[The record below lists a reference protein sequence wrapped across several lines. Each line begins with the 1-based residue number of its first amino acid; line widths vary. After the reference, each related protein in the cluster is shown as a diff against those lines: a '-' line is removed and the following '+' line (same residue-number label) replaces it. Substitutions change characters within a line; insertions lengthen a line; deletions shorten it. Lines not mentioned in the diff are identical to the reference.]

1 MVRRDFRGTTT
12 VLTIAHRLHTVA
24 FYERVLVMD
33 RGAAVEYD
41 APSAL
46 LRKEGGALR
55 ALALESGDID
65 GLVVAA
71 DEAASESL
79 ASESLARAL
88 PLG

>member
-1 MVRRDFRGTTT
+1 M
-12 VLTIAHRLHTVA
+12 LTIAHRLRTVA

-33 RGAAVEYD
+33 RGAAVECD

-79 ASESLARAL
+79 ASESLASEGPAARVQ
-88 PLG
+88 